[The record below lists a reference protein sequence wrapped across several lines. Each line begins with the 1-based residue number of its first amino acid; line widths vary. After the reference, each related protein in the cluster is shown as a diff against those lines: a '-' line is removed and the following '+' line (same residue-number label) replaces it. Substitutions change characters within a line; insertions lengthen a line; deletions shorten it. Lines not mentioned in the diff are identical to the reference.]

1 VTEKSADCGNFA
13 TDPVTGFDVVRLNPD
28 FPHGDGTA
36 SVLARDPVRRR
47 LRPTVPSCG
56 GVIFAVITRQ
66 HNTSP
71 AQANKAAL
79 CPSTLSIQL
88 PNGNCPIRTRP
99 IAPSASRR
107 QAAGHQG
114 EGRNS
119 RISSGLRVDQ
129 NYASCDG
136 SKRCGHFSSRTASA
150 SLGWHSSSQAS
161 CCPSCLLPSA
171 FADSSAYGDFV
182 SATLALLSFVSL
194 PRGAGVF
201 IAWIFILWGSPISRT
216 VHQANDARL
225 MAGQ

>member
-56 GVIFAVITRQ
+56 GVIFAVITSQ

-88 PNGNCPIRTRP
+88 PTIRPSTSPIDCVVLSTP
-99 IAPSASRR
+99 VDAPSRVPGASFDISEASRR
-107 QAAGHQG
+107 
-114 EGRNS
+114 
-119 RISSGLRVDQ
+119 L
-129 NYASCDG
+129 
-136 SKRCGHFSSRTASA
+136 K
-150 SLGWHSSSQAS
+150 
-161 CCPSCLLPSA
+161 
-171 FADSSAYGDFV
+171 
-182 SATLALLSFVSL
+182 
-194 PRGAGVF
+194 PRK
-201 IAWIFILWGSPISRT
+201 
-216 VHQANDARL
+216 
-225 MAGQ
+225 